1 MGHINVGGN
10 DHNGKFLLLAALVG
24 ARFKNT
30 LAQRRLAGRIS

>member
-10 DHNGKFLLLAALVG
+10 DRNGKFPLLQPLTG

-30 LAQRRLAGRIS
+30 LAGRFS